1 MISYISLFLELLLD
15 QIIPK
20 TSYFLPLFTV
30 VSLLFLKVD
39 KYYYVKLFI
48 LGFIYD
54 LLFTEL
60 IFIHSII
67 FIILG
72 LIIRILK
79 RNNIIVLILI
89 ITIYQILLY
98 LSYTLF
104 NKININLG
112 EFIYIIKNYYILNI
126 ICYIILRI
134 IYRKKS

>member
-30 VSLLFLKVD
+30 VSLLFLKGE